1 MGSGKAVRGIDWSAP
16 RRAVCP
22 RPRADPGPGGGGVPP
37 GGAGERSVFMNQLY
51 WNEPSKGY
59 AMSAEEFAAGACC
72 RPDPKPC
79 PPPKPGCGCGQSP
92 VPPGCSCGCGGSGS
106 DCPGDNCGQT
116 GSCTCCQ
123 QMICCCRP
131 APAPAP
137 QPPQVEEGCCC
148 KQSFRAALGLL
159 CDEQIS
165 NLLDFDA
172 AAFIT
177 DTYTAGAA
185 LTCGK
190 PSAGDTSG
198 DDTGGAAAQAEDDD
212 GGDDA
217 GTTGKPTP
225 TPPCCPS
232 GVSDN
237 LGTLSGSFRRFSP
250 CSCDLL
256 DIDAELYTAGAK
268 GCAFTASQVNL
279 CELDAVVIQAAAAC
293 PEGDLTAD
301 EATARNFRCL
311 RQLLA
316 QRLNPCGDPCGQ
328 TYCSCACDGR
338 DCCCAAGL
346 LSTLAQ
352 NNLSRRVSLAA
363 GLLVLSGVTLLG
375 TVGNVL
381 VLANECD
388 NRLYFV
394 CVNSV
399 QFIG

>member
-16 RRAVCP
+16 RRAVCT
-22 RPRADPGPGGGGVPP
+22 RLRADPGPGGGGGPL
-37 GGAGERSVFMNQLY
+37 GGAGERSVLMSQFY

-59 AMSAEEFAAGACC
+59 AMSAEEFTAGAAYR
-72 RPDPKPC
+72 RPGPLPQ
-79 PPPKPGCGCGQSP
+79 KPGCGDASTPPADCGCCGATPPATPCYSNSGCGQ
-92 VPPGCSCGCGGSGS
+92 GSEY
-106 DCPGDNCGQT
+106 
-116 GSCTCCQ
+116 CQ

-131 APAPAP
+131 VPGPKP

-159 CDEQIS
+159 CDEGIS
-165 NLLDFDA
+165 SLLDFDT

-177 DTYTAGAA
+177 NTYTAGTS
-185 LTCGK
+185 LTGGK
-190 PSAGDTSG
+190 PSAGDTAG
-198 DDTGGAAAQAEDDD
+198 DDSEAAAQAEGDDA
-212 GGDDA
+212 GDDA
-217 GTTGKPTP
+217 GTIGKPTP

-232 GVSDN
+232 GASDN
-237 LGTLSGSFRRFSP
+237 LGTLSGSFKRFAP

-256 DIDAELYTAGAK
+256 DVDAELYTAGAK

-293 PEGDLTAD
+293 PEGGLSAN
-301 EATARNFRCL
+301 EAAAWNFRCL

-338 DCCCAAGL
+338 DCCCAAGM

-352 NNLSRRVSLAA
+352 NNLSRRVSLVA
-363 GLLVLSGVTLLG
+363 GLLVLRSAMLLG

-381 VLANECD
+381 VLANDCD